1 MTEPAPTADTEAERR
16 KPSPFAEQLAERQRA
31 IVNGAEPWN
40 DPVEQRRAD
49 RRRDMEILRLASM
62 ESAIHIT
69 EYIAGRLPNWKKE
82 ALEKIG
88 NPAAALA
95 NLNRSIIQITLA
107 EERFD
112 ETSEERLARIKAEAE
127 SEVRA
132 RHEAEA
138 ARAQA
143 EATLRRAENK
153 RRVKG
158 LVRAVSLSSI
168 RLPFSEQQKLLDDL
182 FRDLDDED
190 DAVSAYNGDPA
201 ETAADL
207 CLRLGLGPKD
217 INSKTILE
225 RRTALA
231 ELTRAHL
238 EALRGKP
245 EAEDDPAPDGAVV
258 SFAQAAK
265 AQGPPN

>member
-1 MTEPAPTADTEAERR
+1 M
-16 KPSPFAEQLAERQRA
+16 K
-31 IVNGAEPWN
+31 GAEPWN

-82 ALEKIG
+82 AIEKIG
-88 NPAAALA
+88 NPVAALA
-95 NLNRSIIQITLA
+95 NLNRAIIQITLA

-112 ETSEERLARIKAEAE
+112 ETGEERLARIAAEAE
-127 SEVRA
+127 AEVRA
-132 RHEAEA
+132 RREADA

-153 RRVKG
+153 RQVKS

-168 RLPFSEQQKLLDDL
+168 RIPFTEQQKLLDDV
-182 FRDLDDED
+182 FRDFDSEP
-190 DAVSAYNGDPA
+190 DAVSPYNGDPA

-207 CLRLGLGPKD
+207 CLRLGFGPKD
-217 INSKTILE
+217 INTKSILE
-225 RRTALA
+225 RRAALA
-231 ELTRAHL
+231 ELTRAHM
-238 EALRGKP
+238 EALRGTHP
-245 EAEDDPAPDGAVV
+245 VEDEDDPDGAVV
-258 SFAQAAK
+258 PFAQAAK